1 MNTKR
6 LTGWAALLAIGLAAL
21 SCEKEEGVNP
31 AADASQRILFGVPT
45 LSVETRSTFRNALS
59 AGDEFGVLGYC
70 VPYTVSSDPTKIHMD
85 YTSGGNP
92 WTLKKAHSSP
102 EVFYKQRVVV
112 GTGGCTYDR
121 TGGGANN
128 PKYWYRDGYDTDNN
142 ANGEVVGADDYRY
155 SFIAWYPYGENFF
168 TISEP
173 AEQTTAG
180 APVMTFTMPQTGA
193 DISSDRLDHTATPD
207 AMLAVL
213 YDRTRA
219 DGNLRFTFSHVL
231 TGLGFQVNNLSER
244 DLTVHSVSLSG
255 SFYKDVTI
263 DLRGNSVAFSFS
275 ANRYA
280 GYYPLLESD
289 LELPAPAAD
298 ETQTSSGVIGGEHLL
313 LISGTGNSF
322 GEDVKVNIDY
332 TFGDERKQRSISRPG
347 TFTPRPGVKYT
358 AQLNFVGDTFVL
370 QFMVDNG
377 EQWEDGE
384 ADDGSEDNDDVVFE

>member
-1 MNTKR
+1 MNMKR
-6 LTGWAALLAIGLAAL
+6 LKGWAALLAIGLAAL

-31 AADASQRILFGVPT
+31 ATDASQRILFGVPT
-45 LSVETRSTFRNALS
+45 LSVETRSVFKNALS

-70 VPYTVSSDPTKIHMD
+70 VPYVVGTSNFD
-85 YTSGGNP
+85 YASGSNP
-92 WTLKKAHSSP
+92 WTLKKALSSP

-142 ANGEVVGADDYRY
+142 AKGEVVGADDYRY

-173 AEQTTAG
+173 DEQTTAG
-180 APVMTFTMPQTGA
+180 APVMTFTMPQTGT
-193 DISSDRLDHTATPD
+193 DLSERLDHTATPD

-231 TGLGFQVNNLSER
+231 TGLGFQVNNLSEQ
-244 DLTVHSVSLSG
+244 DLTVHSVSVSG
-255 SFYKDVTI
+255 HFYKDVTI

-275 ANRYA
+275 DNRYA

-289 LELPAPAAD
+289 LELPAPAAGD
-298 ETQTSSGVIGGEHLL
+298 TSTTSGIIGGEHLL

-322 GEDVKVNIDY
+322 GEDVTVDIDY
-332 TFGDERKQRSISRPG
+332 TFGGERKQQSIPRPG

-384 ADDGSEDNDDVVFE
+384 ADDGREDNDDVVFE

>member
-6 LTGWAALLAIGLAAL
+6 LTGWIALLAIGLTVS
-21 SCEKEEGVNP
+21 SCEKEAGVNP

-45 LSVETRSTFRNALS
+45 LSVETRSTFKNALS

-70 VPYTVSSDPTKIHMD
+70 VPYTVSSESEKIHMD

-92 WTLKKAHSSP
+92 WALKKAHSSP
-102 EVFYKQRVVV
+102 EVFYNQRVVV

-142 ANGEVVGADDYRY
+142 ANGEVVGADNYLY
-155 SFIAWYPYGENFF
+155 SFIAWYPYEGAFE
-168 TISEP
+168 ISEP
-173 AEQTTAG
+173 DKQTTAG
-180 APVMTFTMPQTGA
+180 APVMTFTMPQTGTDLSA
-193 DISSDRLDHTATPD
+193 RLDHTATPD

-231 TGLGFQVNNLSER
+231 TGLGFQVNNLSEQ
-244 DLTVHSVSLSG
+244 DLTVHSVSVSG
-255 SFYKDVTI
+255 HFYKDATI

-275 ANRYA
+275 DNRYA

-289 LELPAPAAD
+289 LELRAPAQD
-298 ETQTSSGVIGGEHLL
+298 ETSTTSGIIGGEHLL
-313 LISGTGNSF
+313 LISGTGSSF
-322 GEDVKVNIDY
+322 GEDVTVNIDY
-332 TFGDERKQRSISRPG
+332 TFGGEQKQQSIPRPG

-384 ADDGSEDNDDVVFE
+384 ADDGREDNDDVVFE